1 MLVLGL
7 FLEPNALPAAG
18 NNTNENTA
26 GRAQLD
32 SARRVDSISSRPFLR
47 FVFHRDDDN
56 TFFVAASIGNFGQT
70 SFGKIQ
76 YELKDEYTPEF
87 NFRVENHLKH
97 NSKLSKKMLAKR
109 HQFMIEHEKDINK
122 KDSLEDLA
130 GNNSWTKQIFGG
142 KVPAGVSLLFYTA
155 RFSWKDEHYTAS
167 YIFFLDEKAMTYR
180 LSSLTVNDEQGQ
192 AVNDLGA
199 FFPGVPLKD
208 YSTTPLPE
216 KYIFNPAQIKV
227 D

>member
-1 MLVLGL
+1 MQTLSTAFFVAAIPFAFLLAYFQIRHKKKLVILCAALCLVMLVLGL

-109 HQFMIEHEKDINK
+109 HQFMIEHE
-122 KDSLEDLA
+122 
-130 GNNSWTKQIFGG
+130 
-142 KVPAGVSLLFYTA
+142 
-155 RFSWKDEHYTAS
+155 
-167 YIFFLDEKAMTYR
+167 
-180 LSSLTVNDEQGQ
+180 
-192 AVNDLGA
+192 
-199 FFPGVPLKD
+199 
-208 YSTTPLPE
+208 
-216 KYIFNPAQIKV
+216 
-227 D
+227 